1 MNPEADKP
9 ALPPLSPATLYLVA
23 TPIGNLEDM
32 TPRAVRTLR
41 ECDVVAAEDTRR
53 AGMLLQR
60 FGMHRPLISYH
71 RFNEARRSEEI
82 LSRLGRG
89 ETIALVTDAGV
100 PGISDPG
107 QRIVAAAVA
116 AGFRVESVPGAC
128 AVITALAASGLPTE
142 EFHFAGFLP
151 HKSGQRRRELE
162 RLRQLPGTL
171 ALYESPFRIERL
183 LGELAELM
191 PERPVV
197 LARELTKKFE
207 EFLRG
212 TPALLLERT
221 RGRSWKGELTVL
233 IGPLDEAREDGE
245 VHFEA
250 ARTERAGPPPGQSS
264 DVPSAGVVRLAL
276 AQIRVEPGRPDEN
289 LVRAEAAI
297 RQARENGAQIVL
309 LPEVLDFGWTH
320 PSARDGAGRVPDG
333 ETCLRLSEA
342 AANHGIHV
350 CAGLAERCGERIF
363 NAAVLFGPDG
373 ELLLHHRKIH
383 EIPFARA
390 LYATGDRLGVVDTSL
405 GRLGLM
411 ICADALAPGMVVTRT
426 LAAMGAE
433 LILSPCA
440 WAVPPD
446 HDNVRTPYGTL
457 WKDHYGPVAQENRLW
472 IAGCSNVGPVLE
484 GEWQGWRCIGN
495 SLVMGPEGDLV
506 RVCQHGEDADEQ
518 IVVEISRRLF

>member
-1 MNPEADKP
+1 MNPEVEKP
-9 ALPPLSPATLYLVA
+9 APPPLSPATLYLVA

-89 ETIALVTDAGV
+89 EIIALVTDAGV

-116 AGFRVESVPGAC
+116 AGFRVESVPGPC

-183 LGELAELM
+183 LGELSECM

-233 IGPLDEAREDGE
+233 IGPTTDAAADGGASAEVKAEHREQACGPHLATSSGE
-245 VHFEA
+245 VI
-250 ARTERAGPPPGQSS
+250 
-264 DVPSAGVVRLAL
+264 RLAL

-289 LVRAEAAI
+289 IVRAEVAV
-297 RQARENGAQIVL
+297 RRAREEGAHIVL

-320 PSARDGAGRVPDG
+320 SSAREGAGGVPDG
-333 ETCLRLSEA
+333 ETCRRLAEA
-342 AANHGIHV
+342 AGSQGIHV
-350 CAGLAERCGERIF
+350 AAGLAERCGDRLF

-373 ELLLHHRKIH
+373 DLLLHHRKIH

-440 WAVPPD
+440 WAVPPE
-446 HDNVRTPYGTL
+446 HDPSRTPYGSL
-457 WKDHYGPVAQENRLW
+457 WKEHYGPVAQENRLW
-472 IAGCSNVGPVLE
+472 IAGCSNVGPVVE
-484 GEWQGWRCIGN
+484 GEWCGWRCIGN
-495 SLVMGPEGDLV
+495 SMVVGPGGGSV
-506 RVCQHGEDADEQ
+506 WGCQYGESAEEQ
-518 IVVEISRRLF
+518 LVVEIPRRPF

>member
-1 MNPEADKP
+1 MNPEAEKP
-9 ALPPLSPATLYLVA
+9 CMPPLSAATLYLVA

-71 RFNEARRSEEI
+71 RFNEARRSQEI

-89 ETIALVTDAGV
+89 ETVSLVTDAGT

-191 PERPVV
+191 PERSVV

-212 TPALLLERT
+212 TAPDLLERT

-233 IGPLDEAREDGE
+233 IGPSGVGSKAESMPKGVVTALSG
-245 VHFEA
+245 EA
-250 ARTERAGPPPGQSS
+250 AIVQPSS
-264 DVPSAGVVRLAL
+264 TARPLVRLAL
-276 AQIRVEPGRPDEN
+276 AQMRVEPGRPDEN
-289 LVRAEAAI
+289 LARAEAEI
-297 RQARENGAQIVL
+297 CRARESGAEIVL

-320 PSARDGAGRVPDG
+320 PSARDGAGTVPEG
-333 ETCLRLSEA
+333 ETSMRLA
-342 AANHGIHV
+342 AAAATYGIHV
-350 CAGLAERCGERIF
+350 CAGLAERFAEKLF

-383 EIPFARA
+383 EIPFARE
-390 LYATGDRLGVVDTSL
+390 LYATGDRLGVVDTPL

-411 ICADALAPGMVVTRT
+411 ICADALAPGGVVTRT
-426 LAAMGAE
+426 LAAMGAD

-446 HDNVRTPYGTL
+446 HDNELTPYGTL
-457 WKDHYGPVAQENRLW
+457 WREHYAPVAQEHGLW
-472 IAGCSNVGPVLE
+472 IAGCSNVGPVVE
-484 GEWQGWRCIGN
+484 GEWRGWRCIGN
-495 SLVMGPEGDLV
+495 SIVVGPECGFV
-506 RVCQHGEDADEQ
+506 RACSHGVNATEQ
-518 IVVEISRRLF
+518 IVVEIPRRLN

>member
-1 MNPEADKP
+1 MNPESHKP
-9 ALPPLSPATLYLVA
+9 SLPPLVGGTLYMVA

-32 TPRAVRTLR
+32 TPRALRTLR
-41 ECDVVAAEDTRR
+41 ESDVVAAEDTRR

-82 LSRLGRG
+82 LVRLGRG
-89 ETIALVTDAGV
+89 EKVALITDAGV

-107 QRIVAAAVA
+107 ERIAAAAVQ

-128 AVITALAASGLPTE
+128 AVITALAASGLPTA

-162 RLRQLPGTL
+162 RLRDLPGTL

-183 LGELAELM
+183 LGELAELL
-191 PERPVV
+191 PNRPVV

-212 TPALLLERT
+212 TPESLLAKT
-221 RGRSWKGELTVL
+221 RGKSWKGELTVL
-233 IGPLDEAREDGE
+233 VGPANDANGSPN
-245 VHFEA
+245 A
-250 ARTERAGPPPGQSS
+250 AVEQGGAVTLPSVRPPPP
-264 DVPSAGVVRLAL
+264 VPGPSVRLVL
-276 AQIRVEPGRPDEN
+276 AQMRVEPGQPEVN
-289 LVRAEAAI
+289 LACAESEI
-297 RQARENGAQIVL
+297 RQAAEQGGEIVL

-320 PSARDGAGRVPDG
+320 PSARDAAGGVPDG
-333 ETCLRLSEA
+333 ASFGRLARA
-342 AANHGIHV
+342 AARHRIYV
-350 CAGLAERCGERIF
+350 CAGLAERCGEKLF
-363 NAAVLFGPDG
+363 NAAVLISPDG
-373 ELLLHHRKIH
+373 DLLLHHRKIH

-390 LYATGDRLGVVDTSL
+390 LYATGDRLGVVDTPL

-411 ICADALAPGMVVTRT
+411 ICADALAPGLVVTRS
-426 LAAMGAE
+426 LAAMGAD

-446 HDNVRTPYGTL
+446 AESTRVPYGNL
-457 WKDHYGPVAQENRLW
+457 WRDHYGPVAQEHGLW

-484 GEWQGWRCIGN
+484 GEWKGWRCIGN
-495 SLVMGPEGDLV
+495 SMVVGPGGGELRECGYGEMSVEQLVVDV
-506 RVCQHGEDADEQ
+506 
-518 IVVEISRRLF
+518 SRRNP

>member
-1 MNPEADKP
+1 MNPEVDKP

-89 ETIALVTDAGV
+89 EVIALVTDAGV

-233 IGPLDEAREDGE
+233 IGPGGDAAADGDASVDTKE
-245 VHFEA
+245 EHFEHVSGPHLA
-250 ARTERAGPPPGQSS
+250 PTAGA
-264 DVPSAGVVRLAL
+264 VTRLAL
-276 AQIRVEPGRPDEN
+276 AQMRVEPGRPDEN
-289 LVRAEAAI
+289 LIRAEAAI
-297 RQARENGAQIVL
+297 RQAREDGAAIVL

-320 PSARDGAGRVPDG
+320 SSAREGAGRVPDG
-333 ETCLRLSEA
+333 ETCRRLSEA

-350 CAGLAERCGERIF
+350 CAGLAERCGERLF

-411 ICADALAPGMVVTRT
+411 ICADALAPGMVITRT

-446 HDNVRTPYGTL
+446 HDHVRTPYGTL
-457 WKDHYGPVAQENRLW
+457 WKEHYGPVAQENRLW
-472 IAGCSNVGPVLE
+472 IAGCSNVGPVTE
-484 GEWQGWRCIGN
+484 GEWRGWRCIGN
-495 SLVMGPEGDLV
+495 SLVVGPEGDFAG
-506 RVCQHGEDADEQ
+506 VCRHGEDADEQ
-518 IVVEISRRLF
+518 IVVEIPRRLV